1 MIDLCILDVMLEI
14 VSRVSLSPFESSFEV
29 VQDSCHGISVDKFHL
44 SQNFCV
50 RTARRLRLPNFVSCD
65 SGGAYKKR
73 NIATMEFVFGLSR
86 FFFVLNKL
94 QVIGR
99 PTRERKKKKKK
110 KRANETKF
118 FQDLPWMDKKKVRVE
133 ERENVQSRCLLGLC
147 TTCQLLF
154 FHNFHR
160 FQNMNKTFLQ

>member
-99 PTRERKKKKKK
+99 LTRERKKKRKKKEKKKQKYLRTRQGRKKK
-110 KRANETKF
+110 K
-118 FQDLPWMDKKKVRVE
+118 
-133 ERENVQSRCLLGLC
+133 
-147 TTCQLLF
+147 
-154 FHNFHR
+154 
-160 FQNMNKTFLQ
+160 